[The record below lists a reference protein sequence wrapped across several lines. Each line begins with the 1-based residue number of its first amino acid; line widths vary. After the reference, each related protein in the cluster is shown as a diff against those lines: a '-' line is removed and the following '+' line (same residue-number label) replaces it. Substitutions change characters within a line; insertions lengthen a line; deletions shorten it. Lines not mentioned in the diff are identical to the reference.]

1 MSLIGEE
8 RKNYILNQLNLEGKV
23 KTNDLVESLG
33 VSSESIRRYLEELEE
48 ENKLKRV
55 YGGAVKINLSREEP
69 SQLKREVLYAEE
81 KRKIGRAAATL
92 VEDNDVIFIDD
103 GTTTLHMI
111 DYLLNKKNITVL
123 TNSVPALYLLID
135 YKNKELFSGDIF
147 FIGGKVSSV
156 QSRVTGSL
164 AEKMLENFYAD
175 KAFISIDGIMI
186 DKGITSFDEER
197 GQLAKKLML
206 HAKHSIIV
214 TDHSKFGLVQ
224 FYKMADLKEVDIIVS
239 DVPAPKE
246 WEEYLLKKD
255 VTWVAAT

>member
-8 RKNYILNQLNLEGKV
+8 RKDFILNLLNLEGKV
-23 KTNDLVESLG
+23 KTNELVDKLG
-33 VSSESIRRYLEELEE
+33 VSSESIRRYLEDLEA

-69 SQLKREVLYAEE
+69 SHLKREVLYAEE

-92 VEDNDVIFIDD
+92 VEDGEVIFIDD

-123 TNSVPALYLLID
+123 TISVPALYLLID
-135 YKNKELFSGDIF
+135 YKNKDLFSGDIF
-147 FIGGKVSSV
+147 FIGGKVSSLH
-156 QSRVTGSL
+156 SRVAGSL
-164 AEKMLENFYAD
+164 AEKMVENFYAD
-175 KAFISIDGIMI
+175 KAFISIDGIMM
-186 DKGITSFDEER
+186 DKGITGFDEER
-197 GQLAKKLML
+197 GQLAKKMMEQS
-206 HAKHSIIV
+206 KHRIVV

-224 FYKMADLKEVDIIVS
+224 FYKIADLKEIDIIVS
-239 DVPAPKE
+239 DVQAPKE
-246 WEEYLLKKD
+246 WDEYLVKKD